1 MKTLRCQQDGDE
13 STGFKTIWGVEG
25 IECGNPLALGSKE
38 KKRMTFLASDG
49 NMEHRKRRHSG
60 GRMKMIRTRCL

>member
-13 STGFKTIWGVEG
+13 STGFKTIWGIEG

-38 KKRMTFLASDG
+38 KKRMTCFWLP
-49 NMEHRKRRHSG
+49 MELWNTGKG
-60 GRMKMIRTRCL
+60 DILEAE